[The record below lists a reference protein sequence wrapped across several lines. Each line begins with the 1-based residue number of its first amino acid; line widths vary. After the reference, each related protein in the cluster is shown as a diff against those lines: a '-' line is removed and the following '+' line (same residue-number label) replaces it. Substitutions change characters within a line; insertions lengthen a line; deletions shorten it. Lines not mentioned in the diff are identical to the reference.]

1 MTDYEKVF
9 QLAKNI
15 LTDDK
20 KMMLLTQDLEQKLKQ
35 LGGSFL
41 DDGFDEVK
49 SYINTLTAKLK
60 DSQDAFMSIATDLN
74 TYGLLLKK
82 GKTG

>member
-35 LGGSFL
+35 LEGSFL
-41 DDGFDEVK
+41 DDGIDEVK